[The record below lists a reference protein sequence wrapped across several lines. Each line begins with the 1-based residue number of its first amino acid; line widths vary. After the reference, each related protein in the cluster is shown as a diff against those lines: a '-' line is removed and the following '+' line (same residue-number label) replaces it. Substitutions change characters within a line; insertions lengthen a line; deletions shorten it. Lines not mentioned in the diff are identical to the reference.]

1 MTFGS
6 PHWLWALLLVPVLA
20 GLFMQNIRRGKK
32 LLQKFIAPRLVP
44 RLAASVSGTKRWI
57 RFLLQLAAFAC
68 VVTALARPRH
78 GFTWQEEKR
87 RGRDILLA
95 IDVSKSMLATD
106 ITPNRLTRAKLAA
119 QDLTGLLQGD
129 RVGVIAFAGDAFLQ
143 APLTADSGAVLD
155 SIRELDPSVIPVG
168 GTNIADAIKVAVDA
182 FGKGE
187 SDNRALVIFSDGEE
201 IDADGIASARN
212 SAESVRIFTVGIGTN
227 NGSLIPLP
235 AEPGE
240 ASFVK
245 DEHGQF
251 VKSRLDENR
260 LRKLAEVGGG
270 IYVHLENGSADMRK
284 IVDEGLKKMNE
295 HEINAKLSRHPIER
309 YRWPLCLGV
318 ALLASS
324 LLVNER
330 RRTPGRTARKM
341 TGRSAPAVA
350 VVFLALTLS
359 ASAGNPGMELYG
371 QQRYREAGEAFQKE
385 LARRGDSAASHYNL
399 GASAYKSG
407 DYDKALDAFSKAL
420 AGADPKLQPK
430 AEYNLGNTLYQRGTG
445 KQEKAAKLTEWRGA
459 IEHYEQALKLEP
471 QNGDAKFNRDLVQ
484 KKIEELEK
492 EQQEQKKEQQDKDD
506 KQKQQDQKQDQKQQQ
521 NGGQSQQKQD
531 KDDGQKQ
538 QNQDQK
544 KNDGK
549 NSQQSQ
555 QDQKDGKNQEQKS
568 QDGKGEKQDSQQ
580 QSGKNE
586 KGEKKEE
593 DGSSQKPQQFGD
605 KSQQGRQQ
613 SPGDKPNPES
623 APPPSDKKFSG
634 EVSAAQPQDQPGS
647 EPEQQAEAAEGEV
660 KEGEMSKGQ
669 ALSLLES
676 AKSEDERVN
685 LTERKRAT
693 RVGKD
698 W

>member
-20 GLFMQNIRRGKK
+20 GLFLQNIRRGKK
-32 LLQKFIAPRLVP
+32 LLRKFIAPRLVP
-44 RLAASVSGTKRWI
+44 RLAASVSGTKRWM

-87 RGRDILLA
+87 KGRDILLA

-129 RVGVIAFAGDAFLQ
+129 RVGVVAFAGDAFLQ

-235 AEPGE
+235 AEPGG

-295 HEINAKLSRHPIER
+295 HEIDAKLSRHPIER

-330 RRTPGRTARKM
+330 RRPPGRPARKIA
-341 TGRSAPAVA
+341 GRSAPAVA

-399 GASAYKSG
+399 GAAAYKSG

-420 AGADPKLQPK
+420 AGADPKLQPR

-492 EQQEQKKEQQDKDD
+492 EQQEQKKEQNKDD
-506 KQKQQDQKQDQKQQQ
+506 KQQQQQDQKQQQ

-538 QNQDQK
+538 QKEDQK

-555 QDQKDGKNQEQKS
+555 QDQKDGKNQEQKN

-634 EVSAAQPQDQPGS
+634 EVSAAQPQGQPGT
-647 EPEQQAEAAEGEV
+647 EPAQQAEAAEGEV